1 MAINHYRNRHQ
12 NPLEN
17 DPSTPRS
24 YTDEGRRLKVIRN
37 RAYDPTA
44 PAAGDKGA
52 RSLPAGSQGEVNGG
66 DCHSQ
71 TAAPVRR
78 PYLKPAFQCDIVFSK
93 ALMQPAP
100 NRTTT

>member
-1 MAINHYRNRHQ
+1 MATSHHKNRGHV
-12 NPLEN
+12 PDEN
-17 DPSTPRS
+17 EAATHSIAQDS
-24 YTDEGRRLKVIRN
+24 RRLKVIRN
-37 RAYDPTA
+37 HAYDPTA
-44 PAAGDKGA
+44 SAAGGKGG

-66 DCHSQ
+66 ESHSQ
-71 TAAPVRR
+71 TTASVRR